1 MMTFKEWWQEY
12 GHELIEEAYTHTEY
26 LEIKKIAHSAWVGA
40 CFRKSCED
48 VNNLCDVCR
57 TEVGV
62 FHNYCQT
69 CGRDLEGE

>member
-1 MMTFKEWWQEY
+1 MTFEEWWRKYEDY
-12 GHELIEEAYTHTEY
+12 FKDSYASSGGFL
-26 LEIKKIAHSAWVGA
+26 IKKIAHSAWVGA
-40 CFRKSCED
+40 WFQKSCED

-69 CGRDLEGE
+69 CGRDLEEE